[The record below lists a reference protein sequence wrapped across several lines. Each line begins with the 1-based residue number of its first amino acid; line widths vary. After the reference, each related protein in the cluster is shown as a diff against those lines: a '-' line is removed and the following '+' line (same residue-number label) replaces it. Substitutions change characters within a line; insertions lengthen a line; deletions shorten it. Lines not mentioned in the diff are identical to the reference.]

1 MELEYLGANCI
12 KLSSKKKTFIVDD
25 NLSKFGLKSPAK
37 NDHVMLFTS
46 TDLGRNVEKNNFVID
61 SPGEY
66 EVANVSITGIPTK
79 NLLNPEADNTVF
91 RFVVDDVRVVI
102 VGNSSPE
109 LSDDELEAI
118 GTVDILLIPVGGGG
132 VTLDGI
138 NALKVIKAIEPKVVV
153 PTYYSEKGIKY
164 SKELLDLD
172 HALKEIGME
181 LTDTVEKFKLKNMNF
196 SDAMQFIA
204 LKRQ

>member
-153 PTYYSEKGIKY
+153 PTYYSEKGINY